1 MARQSTTAA
10 RSQPDHDPRRTG
22 QGTSS
27 FHVPRGT
34 SGPATPVRSGVV
46 PFDKGSR
53 PRPMGTDSIPEDTTG
68 ASPSANTATEERSP
82 EAARQRASRGP
93 LPRRA
98 GVIAGIALI
107 LVILAAW
114 LL

>member
-1 MARQSTTAA
+1 MARQRTKAA
-10 RSQPDHDPRRTG
+10 RRQPDHDPRRDDTRDVPVD
-22 QGTSS
+22 
-27 FHVPRGT
+27 VPRGP

-53 PRPMGTDSIPEDTTG
+53 PRPMGTDSIPEDRTG
-68 ASPSANTATEERSP
+68 ASPSANTATEDRSR

-93 LPRRA
+93 LPRRLGLA
-98 GVIAGIALI
+98 VAVGLI
-107 LVILAAW
+107 VVVVAVW